1 MYYALKTWQYLLD
14 QFLTK
19 TAASRLFINSTRDV
33 MSILTAQNLWN
44 KSFILCLLN
53 NLFLFIFYFA
63 QTTILPIY
71 ILHDLGGTLTQAG
84 LAMTLFM
91 ASSIAVRPFSGLI
104 IEKFGRKKTLYVS
117 EILFCIFSFA
127 YIFADNLTALLVIR
141 FLHGIW
147 FSILS
152 TVIIPIVNDFIP
164 EQRKGE
170 GMGYFVMSINL
181 GIVLGPL
188 LGLSLIQPFSYA
200 IVASIFA
207 AIICLGFIFCF
218 LIPIQDVPKIK
229 QDLEK
234 RKLQISDFVEKKA
247 LPISIMVMMISFSYA
262 SIMSF
267 ISTYAAS
274 KNLLSY
280 ASLFFV
286 VFAIS
291 MMILRPITGKIYDT
305 KGPSYVIYP
314 AVIMFSIGLAL
325 LSQIETV
332 VALMISAVFIGI
344 GFGSAQPCLQ
354 TLAIQ
359 GSSKDRIGHV
369 SSTFFTFYDMGI
381 ALGSILLGIMIA
393 NIGYS
398 ISYMSCAI
406 LTLASLV
413 FYHFVVLARIRR
425 AD

>member
-1 MYYALKTWQYLLD
+1 M
-14 QFLTK
+14 
-19 TAASRLFINSTRDV
+19 ST
-33 MSILTAQNLWN
+33 LTAQNLWN
-44 KSFILCLLN
+44 KSFILCLAN
-53 NLFLFIFYFA
+53 NLFLFVFYFA

-71 ILHDLGGTLTQAG
+71 IINDLGGTLTQAG

-104 IEKFGRKKTLYVS
+104 IEKFGAKKTLYIS
-117 EILFCIFSFA
+117 ETLFCIFSFA
-127 YIFADNLTALLVIR
+127 YIFADNLTALFIIR

-164 EQRKGE
+164 ENRKGE

-188 LGLSLIQPFSYA
+188 LGLTLIQPFSYP

-218 LIPIQDVPKIK
+218 IIPIADMPKIK
-229 QDLEK
+229 QNLEN

-247 LPISIMVMMISFSYA
+247 LPISIMVMLLSFSYA

-267 ISTYAAS
+267 ISTYAES
-274 KNLLSY
+274 KSLLNY

-291 MMILRPITGKIYDT
+291 MMALRPFTGKIYDT

-314 AVIMFSIGLAL
+314 AVIMFSIGLAI
-325 LSQIETV
+325 LSQIDTV
-332 VALMISAVFIGI
+332 IGLMISAVFIGI

-359 GSSKDRIGHV
+359 GSSKDRIGHA
-369 SSTFFTFYDMGI
+369 SSTFFTCYDLGI

-393 NIGYS
+393 NLGYS
-398 ISYMSCAI
+398 ISYVACAA
-406 LTLASLV
+406 LTLSSLL
-413 FYHFVVLARIRR
+413 FYHFVVLTRPQI